1 MSTYSSHN
9 MEYNSQKEMLEM
21 NEYGRNI
28 QMMVQYA
35 KTIED
40 REYRQAFV
48 EKIITLMHQ
57 MHPQNRSIDDYRA
70 KLWKHIF
77 RIADYDLDVM
87 PFDGEIPTKQDKFKK
102 PAAMDYPVITSRFRH
117 YGHNVQKL
125 IEKALKMED
134 GPIKD
139 GFVSA
144 IGSYMKL
151 AFRTWNREHFVSDEA
166 IIADLESYSKG
177 KLKLAE
183 GSTFNNLS
191 NNAAAPKVTRKR
203 GNKDSNNGYSRDKSS
218 RKGGHKK
225 GNGSSGRRRSK

>member
-1 MSTYSSHN
+1 MNTHN
-9 MEYNSQKEMLEM
+9 MEYNSQKEVLEM

-28 QMMVQYA
+28 HMMVQHA

-40 REYRQAFV
+40 REYRQAFI
-48 EKIITLMHQ
+48 EKVIMLMHQ
-57 MHPQNRSIDDYRA
+57 MQPQNRSIEDYRA
-70 KLWKHIF
+70 KLWKHVF
-77 RIADYDLDVM
+77 RIADYDLDVT
-87 PFDGEIPTKQDKFKK
+87 PYDGEVPTKKDKYKK
-102 PAAMDYPVITSRFRH
+102 PAGMDYPEISTRFRH

-125 IEKALKMED
+125 IQKALQMED
-134 GPIKD
+134 GPVKD

-183 GSTFNNLS
+183 GSTFNNFAS
-191 NNAAAPKVTRKR
+191 TITNSGGGGKRDGRKR
-203 GNKDSNNGYSRDKSS
+203 GKDSGYSRDKNN

-225 GNGSSGRRRSK
+225 GGGSNRRRN

>member
-1 MSTYSSHN
+1 MNDHN
-9 MEYNSQKEMLEM
+9 MEYNSQKDLLEM
-21 NEYGRNI
+21 SEYGRNI
-28 QMMVQYA
+28 QMMVDYA
-35 KTIED
+35 KEIED
-40 REYRQAFV
+40 PEYRQAFA
-48 EKIITLMHQ
+48 ERIILLMHQ

-70 KLWKHIF
+70 KLWKHFF
-77 RIADYDLDVM
+77 RIADYDIDVM
-87 PFDGEIPTKQDKFKK
+87 PYEGEQPTKEEKLKRPQG
-102 PAAMDYPVITSRFRH
+102 MDYPETAARFRH

-125 IEKALKMED
+125 IEKALLMDD
-134 GPIKD
+134 GPVKD

-183 GSTFNNLS
+183 GSTFNNFVNTKD
-191 NNAAAPKVTRKR
+191 NNKSSRKR
-203 GNKDSNNGYSRDKSS
+203 HGKDSYRDKGG

-225 GNGSSGRRRSK
+225 GGGGRRRHK

>member
-1 MSTYSSHN
+1 MSEHN
-9 MEYNSQKEMLEM
+9 MEYNSQKDLLEM
-21 NEYGRNI
+21 AEYGRNI
-28 QMMVQYA
+28 QMMVDHA

-40 REYRQAFV
+40 PEYRQAFA
-48 EKIITLMHQ
+48 ERIILLMHQ

-77 RIADYDLDVM
+77 RIADYELEVN
-87 PFDGEIPTKQDKFKK
+87 PPEGERPTKADKVKK
-102 PAAMDYPVITSRFRH
+102 PTGLHYPEKAAKFRH
-117 YGHNVQKL
+117 YGHNVQRL
-125 IEKALKMED
+125 IEKALKMDD
-134 GPIKD
+134 GPVKD

-183 GSTFNNLS
+183 GSTFNNF
-191 NNAAAPKVTRKR
+191 VTKDKPRKR
-203 GNKDSNNGYSRDKSS
+203 KDSRDKGG
-218 RKGGHKK
+218 RKGGGRK
-225 GNGSSGRRRSK
+225 GGGRDRRRK

>member
-1 MSTYSSHN
+1 MNEHN
-9 MEYNSQKEMLEM
+9 MEYNSQKDILEM
-21 NEYGRNI
+21 SEYGRNI
-28 QMMVQYA
+28 QMMVDYA

-40 REYRQAFV
+40 PEYRQAFA
-48 EKIITLMHQ
+48 ERIILLMHQ

-77 RIADYDLDVM
+77 RIADYELDVV
-87 PFDGEIPTKQDKFKK
+87 PTEGETPKKEDKLKR
-102 PAAMDYPVITSRFRH
+102 PQGMDYPEKAARFRH

-125 IEKALKMED
+125 IEKALQMED
-134 GPIKD
+134 GPVKD

-183 GSTFNNLS
+183 GSTFNNFVNNSRDNKS
-191 NNAAAPKVTRKR
+191 NSRKR
-203 GNKDSNNGYSRDKSS
+203 GSKDSYRDKG
-218 RKGGHKK
+218 RKGGKK
-225 GNGSSGRRRSK
+225 GGSSRRRHK

>member
-1 MSTYSSHN
+1 MNNHN
-9 MEYNSQKEMLEM
+9 MEYNSQKELLEM
-21 NEYGRNI
+21 SEYGRNI
-28 QMMVQYA
+28 QMMVNHA

-40 REYRQAFV
+40 PEYRQAFA
-48 EKIITLMHQ
+48 ERIILLMHQ

-77 RIADYDLDVM
+77 RIADYELDVV
-87 PFDGEIPTKQDKFKK
+87 PTEGETPTRADKAKR
-102 PAAMDYPVITSRFRH
+102 PQGMDYPVIATRFRH

-125 IEKALKMED
+125 IEKALLMED

-183 GSTFNNLS
+183 GSTFNNF
-191 NNAAAPKVTRKR
+191 VTKNDNKNSSRKR
-203 GNKDSNNGYSRDKSS
+203 NSKDSYSRDKGG
-218 RKGGHKK
+218 RKGGGKK
-225 GNGSSGRRRSK
+225 SGGGGGRHRRK

>member
-1 MSTYSSHN
+1 MNEHN
-9 MEYNSQKEMLEM
+9 MEYNSQKDILEM
-21 NEYGRNI
+21 SEYGRNI
-28 QMMVQYA
+28 QMMVDYA

-40 REYRQAFV
+40 PEYRQAFA
-48 EKIITLMHQ
+48 ERIILLMHQ

-77 RIADYDLDVM
+77 RIADYELDVV
-87 PFDGEIPTKQDKFKK
+87 PTEGETPKKEDKLKR
-102 PAAMDYPVITSRFRH
+102 PQGMDYPEKAARFRH

-125 IEKALKMED
+125 IEKALQMED
-134 GPIKD
+134 GPVKD

-183 GSTFNNLS
+183 GSTFNNFVNNTRDNKS
-191 NNAAAPKVTRKR
+191 NSRKR
-203 GNKDSNNGYSRDKSS
+203 GSKDSYRDKG
-218 RKGGHKK
+218 RKGGKK
-225 GNGSSGRRRSK
+225 GGSSRRRHK

>member
-1 MSTYSSHN
+1 
-9 MEYNSQKEMLEM
+9 MEYNSQKEILEM

-28 QMMVQYA
+28 HMMVKYA

-40 REYRQAFV
+40 RDYRQAFV
-48 EKIITLMHQ
+48 EKIIMLMHQ
-57 MHPQNRSIDDYRA
+57 MHPQNRSIEDYRA

-77 RIADYDLDVM
+77 RIADYELDVT
-87 PFDGEIPTKQDKFKK
+87 PFDGEIPKKEDKNKK
-102 PAAMDYPVITSRFRH
+102 PPSMDYPELSTRFRH

-134 GPIKD
+134 GPVKD

-183 GSTFNNLS
+183 GSTFNNFTS
-191 NNAAAPKVTRKR
+191 SMGNNKSQRKR
-203 GNKDSNNGYSRDKSS
+203 GKDSNHKDKHG
-218 RKGGHKK
+218 RKGGYKK
-225 GNGSSGRRRSK
+225 NNNNSRRRK

>member
-1 MSTYSSHN
+1 MSSHN
-9 MEYNSQKEMLEM
+9 MEYNSQKEVLEM

-28 QMMVQYA
+28 HMMVQYA

-48 EKIITLMHQ
+48 EKIIMLMHQ

-70 KLWKHIF
+70 KLWKHVF
-77 RIADYDLDVM
+77 RIADYDLDVT
-87 PFDGEIPTKQDKFKK
+87 PFDGEIPTKQDKYKK
-102 PAAMDYPVITSRFRH
+102 PAGMDYPVITSRFRH

-183 GSTFNNLS
+183 GSTFNNFANTS
-191 NNAAAPKVTRKR
+191 PPKSVTRKR
-203 GNKDSNNGYSRDKSS
+203 GGKDSNGYSRDKNS

-225 GNGSSGRRRSK
+225 GNGSNNRRRSK

>member
-1 MSTYSSHN
+1 MNNHN
-9 MEYNSQKEMLEM
+9 MEYNSQKDILEM
-21 NEYGRNI
+21 PEYGRNI
-28 QMMVQYA
+28 QMMVDHA

-40 REYRQAFV
+40 PEYRQAFA
-48 EKIITLMHQ
+48 ERIILLMHQ

-77 RIADYDLDVM
+77 RIADYELDVL
-87 PFDGEIPTKQDKFKK
+87 PTEGETPTKEDKLKR
-102 PAAMDYPVITSRFRH
+102 PDGMDYPVKAARFRH

-134 GPIKD
+134 GPVKD

-166 IIADLESYSKG
+166 IIADLESYSEG

-183 GSTFNNLS
+183 GSTFNNFV
-191 NNAAAPKVTRKR
+191 N
-203 GNKDSNNGYSRDKSS
+203 NKDSKPNRKRHKDSYSRDNKNG
-218 RKGGHKK
+218 RKGGGHKK
-225 GNGSSGRRRSK
+225 GGSRRRHK

>member
-1 MSTYSSHN
+1 MNEHN
-9 MEYNSQKEMLEM
+9 MEYNSQKTLLEM
-21 NEYGRNI
+21 SEYGRNI
-28 QMMVQYA
+28 QMMVDHA

-40 REYRQAFV
+40 PEYRQAFA
-48 EKIITLMHQ
+48 ERIIVLMHQ

-70 KLWKHIF
+70 KLWKHFF
-77 RIADYDLDVM
+77 RIADYEIDVTPPEGDL
-87 PFDGEIPTKQDKFKK
+87 PTKEDKLKR
-102 PAAMDYPVITSRFRH
+102 PQGMDYPETAARFRH

-125 IEKALKMED
+125 IEKALLMED
-134 GPIKD
+134 GPVKD

-183 GSTFNNLS
+183 GSTFNNFV
-191 NNAAAPKVTRKR
+191 NNTRDNKSSGRKR
-203 GNKDSNNGYSRDKSS
+203 HSKDSYSRDKNG
-218 RKGGHKK
+218 RKGGKK
-225 GNGSSGRRRSK
+225 GGGSNRRRHK